1 MNSIAYSIK
10 TRKVSCYTITRSCIM
25 MYVFYFFLKCM
36 QFWSVLFTITNKVI
50 SVRLVYAVQKL
61 LNSSIIL

>member
-10 TRKVSCYTITRSCIM
+10 TQEISCYTRSCIM
-25 MYVFYFFLKCM
+25 MYVFYVFLKCM
-36 QFWSVLFTITNKVI
+36 QFWSVLFTNKVI
-50 SVRLVYAVQKL
+50 SVRLVHAVQKL